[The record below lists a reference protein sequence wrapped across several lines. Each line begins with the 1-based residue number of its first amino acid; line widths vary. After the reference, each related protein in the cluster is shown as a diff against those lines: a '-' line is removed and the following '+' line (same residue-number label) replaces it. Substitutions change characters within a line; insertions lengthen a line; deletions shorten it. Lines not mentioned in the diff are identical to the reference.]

1 MSDHLHAQDATPPW
15 AQQMMG
21 ELKSVRTELAALA
34 VVVKGGGDT
43 PSHAE
48 QLRDHARRLG
58 ALESIIRWATGLGTT
73 FLAAVGSAW
82 AILFGGPSHK

>member
-1 MSDHLHAQDATPPW
+1 MSEHLHAQDATPPW

-21 ELKSVRTELAALA
+21 ELKSLRTAVAELA

-48 QLRDHARRLG
+48 QLRDHAKRLSQLE
-58 ALESIIRWATGLGTT
+58 ALVKWAAGIGTAFIT
-73 FLAAVGSAW
+73 AIGSAW
-82 AILFGGPSHK
+82 ALLAGGPHK